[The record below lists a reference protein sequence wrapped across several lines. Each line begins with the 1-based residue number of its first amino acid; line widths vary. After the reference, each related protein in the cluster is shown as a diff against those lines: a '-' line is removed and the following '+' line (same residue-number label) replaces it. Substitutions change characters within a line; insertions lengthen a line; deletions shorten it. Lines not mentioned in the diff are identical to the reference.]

1 MKGDTFYAS
10 NVAVTDND
18 LCATSCTCKA
28 GSQGLQ
34 KGFCVL
40 ILPLIFQL
48 VVLLIDGLGN
58 HILVEL
64 CQHWNSHLEAKINEL
79 EKRGF

>member
-28 GSQGLQ
+28 GSHGLQ

-58 HILVEL
+58 HILVDL
-64 CQHWNSHLEAKINEL
+64 CQHWNTHLQAKINDL
-79 EKRGF
+79 EKKGF